1 MERKKKMC
9 KTKYAGALRMWKKL
23 KSQPA
28 AAQVAA

>member
-1 MERKKKMC
+1 MERKKKIC

-28 AAQVAA
+28 AEQVAA

>member
-9 KTKYAGALRMWKKL
+9 KTKYAGAVRMWKKL

-28 AAQVAA
+28 AEQVAA

>member
-1 MERKKKMC
+1 MC

-28 AAQVAA
+28 AEQVAA